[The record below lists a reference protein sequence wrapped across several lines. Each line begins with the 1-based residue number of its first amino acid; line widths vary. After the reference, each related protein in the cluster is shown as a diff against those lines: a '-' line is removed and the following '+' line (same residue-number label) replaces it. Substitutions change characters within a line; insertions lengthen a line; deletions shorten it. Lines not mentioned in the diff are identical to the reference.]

1 MGKLWQKHYTLNSLI
16 EQFTVGEDYLLDRKL
31 VRADCLGSLGHAS
44 MLREQGLLSAEDH
57 DAVAR
62 GLKEIIGLAEKG
74 KFPISPTDEDCHTA
88 IENYLTENYGEPG
101 KRIHTGRS
109 RNDQVMTALR
119 LYLKDYLHVF
129 MREVLDLAE
138 NLFDFAER
146 YSGVPMPG
154 RTHMQSGM
162 PSSVGLWAAAVGE
175 TLLDDLILADAAY
188 RLNDRSPLGSAAS
201 YGVPLPV
208 DRESAAEKLGF
219 ESIQNNVLSV
229 NNSRGKAEAAVLD
242 ALDQTALTLS
252 KAAQDLIL
260 FSLPE
265 FGYFTLPDELCS
277 GSSIMPQK
285 KNPDVL
291 ELTRAKAVVL
301 GGYASTVKAT
311 VRNLPSGYNRDF
323 QETKGPLMRGADLAL
338 LTVEV
343 MDLTFTNLEVN
354 EDRLLEGFT
363 PDIFAT
369 DYALELVR
377 EGSSFRDAY
386 REVAAD
392 LKGLE
397 GRDPKEA
404 ITRRTATGTPG
415 NLNLGFGR
423 KAIADFR
430 RELAGRTARLER
442 AQKGLLGF
450 SFPLY

>member
-16 EQFTVGEDYLLDRKL
+16 ERFTVGEDYLLDRKL
-31 VRADCLGSLGHAS
+31 VPADCFGSLGHAS
-44 MLREQGLLSAEDH
+44 MLHGRDLISGEDYE
-57 DAVAR
+57 AVAR
-62 GLKEIIGLAEKG
+62 GLTEIVELAGKG
-74 KFPISPTDEDCHTA
+74 DFPISPSDEDCHTA
-88 IENYLTENYGEPG
+88 IENYLTDKFGEPG

-119 LYLKDYLHVF
+119 LYIKDFLHIY
-129 MREVLDLAE
+129 MKELLDLAE
-138 NLFDFAER
+138 NLFDFAARHAE
-146 YSGVPMPG
+146 VPMPG

-162 PSSVGLWAAAVGE
+162 PSSVGLWAASVGE
-175 TLLDDLILADAAY
+175 ALLDDLVLVDAAY

-208 DRESAAEKLGF
+208 DRELAARRLGF

-229 NNSRGKAEAAVLD
+229 ANSRGKSEAAVLD

-291 ELTRAKAVVL
+291 ELIRAKAAVL

-323 QETKGPLMRGADLAL
+323 QETKGPLMRGTDLAL
-338 LTVEV
+338 LCVEV
-343 MDLTFTNLEVN
+343 MDLTFSNLGVN
-354 EDRLLEGFT
+354 EQRLIDGFT

-377 EGSSFRDAY
+377 EGKSFRDAY
-386 REVAAD
+386 RAVAGD
-392 LKGLE
+392 IHNLE
-397 GRDPKEA
+397 GREPKEA
-404 ITRRTATGTPG
+404 IGRRTATGTPG
-415 NLNLGFGR
+415 NLNLDFGR
-423 KAIADFR
+423 FQAADLR
-430 RELAGRTARLER
+430 NVLGERVSRLEQ
-442 AQKGLLGF
+442 AQKDLFGF
-450 SFPLY
+450 SFSLY

>member
-16 EQFTVGEDYLLDRKL
+16 ERFTVGEDYLLDRKL
-31 VRADCLGSLGHAS
+31 VPADCFGSLGHAS
-44 MLREQGLLSAEDH
+44 MLHG
-57 DAVAR
+57 R
-62 GLKEIIGLAEKG
+62 GLISREDYEAVTRGLVRIVELARKG
-74 KFPISPTDEDCHTA
+74 EFPISPSDEDCHTA

-119 LYLKDYLHVF
+119 LFIKDFLHVF
-129 MREVLDLAE
+129 MKEVLDLSE
-138 NLFDFAER
+138 NLFDFADR
-146 YSGVPMPG
+146 YSAVPMPG

-162 PSSVGLWAAAVGE
+162 PSSVGLWAASIGE
-175 TLLDDLILADAAY
+175 ALLDDLVLVDAAY

-208 DRESAAEKLGF
+208 DREAAAEKLGF

-229 NNSRGKAEAAVLD
+229 ANSRGKAEAAVLD
-242 ALDQTALTLS
+242 ALDQSTLTLS

-291 ELTRAKAVVL
+291 ELIRAKAAVL

-323 QETKGPLMRGADLAL
+323 QETKGPLMRGTDLAL
-338 LTVEV
+338 LCVEV
-343 MDLTFTNLEVN
+343 MDLTFSNLGVN
-354 EDRLLEGFT
+354 EDRLDAGFT

-377 EGSSFRDAY
+377 EGRNFRDAY
-386 REVAAD
+386 RAVAAD
-392 LKGLE
+392 LKSLE

-404 ITRRTATGTPG
+404 IRRRTATGTPG
-415 NLNLGFGR
+415 NLNLESGR
-423 KAIADFR
+423 NRAAALRDDLDR
-430 RELAGRTARLER
+430 RVERFKGVKKELF
-442 AQKGLLGF
+442 GF